1 MRPCVH
7 ASTRPCAH
15 PPFPELLLPLPSPER
30 ALARLA
36 AAVASGGEER
46 LASAIEETRVAGTPA
61 EWIEELIL
69 QAIVVVGFPR
79 TLVAMRAWRAVNGQ
93 RSTVNGGVADP
104 GMDYADHAAWTK
116 AGERTC
122 RAVYGTNYER
132 LREAVRKL
140 HPALDAWMITEG
152 YGRTLSRP
160 GLTLRQRELC
170 MVAMVATL
178 DTPHQLHSHLRGA
191 LNAGATRED
200 VTAVV
205 DAVRG
210 DLSAAAQGTLDRTWQ
225 RVGAREQPGE

>member
-1 MRPCVH
+1 M
-7 ASTRPCAH
+7 SL
-15 PPFPELLLPLPSPER
+15 PPPER
-30 ALARLA
+30 ALARLS
-36 AAVASGGEER
+36 AAVALGGEDR
-46 LASAIEETRVAGTPA
+46 LASAIEETRVAGTPPA
-61 EWIEELIL
+61 WIEELIL

-79 TLVAMRAWRAVNGQ
+79 TLVAMRAWRAVSGE
-93 RSTVNGGVADP
+93 RSGVSGTPDAGTDYVN
-104 GMDYADHAAWTK
+104 HAAWTR

-122 RAVYGTNYER
+122 RAVYGVNYER

-191 LNAGATRED
+191 LNAGATRDD

-210 DLSAAAQGTLDRTWQ
+210 DLSEAARGTLDRTWQ
-225 RVGAREQPGE
+225 RVGA